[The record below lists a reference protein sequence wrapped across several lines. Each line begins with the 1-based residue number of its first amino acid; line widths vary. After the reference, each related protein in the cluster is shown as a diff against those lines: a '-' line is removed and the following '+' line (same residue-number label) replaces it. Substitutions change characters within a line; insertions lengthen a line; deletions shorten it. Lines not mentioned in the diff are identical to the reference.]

1 MSQKIKKAFSLLEL
15 SIVILIISILVVGS
29 TSYLSGNLNSA
40 KNDVT
45 RERLKEIYK
54 AMGTYLANNKRLP
67 CPASMLLAKTSAN
80 YGLEVPCFDHNTT
93 AVTGRGIWRSAWN
106 PNVLYGMVPVKTLG
120 LSTDMAEDAFGT
132 AIAYSMLRGYS
143 NSDAFKNNGDPSTYT
158 ANGGPVTAYNDGQP
172 GSSGSDPNRIRIYE
186 RLGTSINRISTNIM
200 MVLISYGQNKNMS
213 NKYSDTN
220 LQFSDEGLN
229 GIYGDSSSFQNPAG
243 YFYNFGNCGSGCFN
257 YAYMARSDSNETFD
271 DILLYKTRDQ
281 MLLDFDL
288 GMLAEC
294 PSGNITIDGV
304 PSAFPVGK
312 YNEIVQSSTT
322 AVCAKYTS
330 NGLVPKY
337 ATVRCG
343 MFGVWGDVVEHCSP

>member
-15 SIVILIISILVVGS
+15 SVVILIISILVVGS

-45 RERLKEIYK
+45 KERLKEIYK

-67 CPASMLLAKTSAN
+67 CPASMLLTKASAN
-80 YGLEVPCFDHNTT
+80 YGVEVPCFDQNTT
-93 AVTGRGIWRSAWN
+93 SATGRGIWRSTWN

-120 LSTDMAEDAFGT
+120 LTTDMAEDAFGT
-132 AIAYSMLRGYS
+132 VIAYSMLRGYA
-143 NSDAFKNNGDPSTYT
+143 NSDAFKNNNDASTYT
-158 ANGGPVTAYNDGQP
+158 ANGAGVTAYDDGQA
-172 GSSGSDPNRIRIYE
+172 GSSASDPNRIRIYE
-186 RLGTSINRISTNIM
+186 RLGTSINRISTNVM

-213 NKYSDTN
+213 NKYSNTN

-229 GIYGDSSSFQNPAG
+229 GIYGDSSSFQNPTG

-281 MLLDFDL
+281 MLLDFNL
-288 GMLAEC
+288 TSIAEC
-294 PSGNITIDGV
+294 PAGNITID
-304 PSAFPVGK
+304 SISTAFPVGK
-312 YNEIVQSSTT
+312 YGEIIQSSTT
-322 AVCAKYTS
+322 CAKYTS

-337 ATVRCG
+337 VTIRCG
-343 MFGVWGDVVEHCSP
+343 LFGIWGDVLDHCSP

>member
-1 MSQKIKKAFSLLEL
+1 MTKKIKKAFSLLEL

-54 AMGTYLANNKRLP
+54 AMGTFLTNNKRLP
-67 CPASMLLAKTSAN
+67 CPASMLLAKTSTN

-93 AVTGRGIWRSAWN
+93 TATGRGIWRSAGN

-120 LSTDMAEDAFGT
+120 LSADMAEDAFGT
-132 AIAYSMLRGYS
+132 AIAYSMIRGYA
-143 NSDAFKNNGDPSTYT
+143 NSDAFKNNNDTSTYT
-158 ANGGPVTAYNDGQP
+158 GNGSGTTYNDSQS

-186 RLGTSINRISTNIM
+186 RLGATISRISTNMM
-200 MVLISYGQNKNMS
+200 MVLISYGQNKGAS
-213 NKYSDTN
+213 NKLTAMPTT
-220 LQFSDEGLN
+220 DEGLN
-229 GIYGDSSSFQNPAG
+229 GIYGDNSSFQNPAG
-243 YFYNFGNCGSGCFN
+243 NFYNFGSCGSGCFN
-257 YAYMARSDSNETFD
+257 YTYMAKSDRDETFD

-294 PSGNITIDGV
+294 TAGNITIDGV
-304 PSAFPVGK
+304 SSAFPIGK
-312 YNEIVQSSTT
+312 YGEIVQSTT
-322 AVCAKYTS
+322 ACANYSIAPKY
-330 NGLVPKY
+330 LIPKY

-343 MFGVWGDVVEHCSP
+343 MFGVWGDVVEHCSQ